1 MRQVIAFKYSLD
13 NISFYLPKCEY
24 FRMSPEQRDLRRQC
38 HEKPGTELPRIFINM
53 IREGHFKLFGTNPF
67 DPALDETAKGEAAEL
82 AALQEAQMK
91 T

>member
-1 MRQVIAFKYSLD
+1 MLIKILGNSVPGFSWHCLRKSLCSGD
-13 NISFYLPKCEY
+13 IL
-24 FRMSPEQRDLRRQC
+24 
-38 HEKPGTELPRIFINM
+38 KPGTELPRIFINM